1 MRSRR
6 RAGTSRAR
14 GERDR
19 ATIGARGAREASR
32 ASGRARVT
40 PDARARNDRN
50 QRAGRGLPSRAATDR
65 DVRSGVGRRA
75 VVVLWAKGGDE
86 SFKVFRET
94 RARTRARAEGRAI
107 DDPMGGY

>member
-1 MRSRR
+1 MRARARTLASARRDVARARRARSRDDR
-6 RAGTSRAR
+6 RERRAR
-14 GERDR
+14 GVAGERAR
-19 ATIGARGAREASR
+19 ACDA
-32 ASGRARVT
+32 GRARET
-40 PDARARNDRN
+40 IEIS
-50 QRAGRGLPSRAATDR
+50 LPSRAATDR